1 MAIRQYPYRKSI
13 IRYLF
18 KSLDFILDLFINKKK
33 TLPNIFDNI
42 LLIKPDHLGD
52 IVLFT
57 SIIEPI
63 KKKYPNSNVDVVIG
77 SWSNQLIK
85 NNINIRNIYNVDHYK
100 HNRAVNSTFSKIKI
114 FFTTYINTLK
124 TIREIKYNL
133 VLNFRSY
140 GMNLVTLQ
148 YLSNSKYTIGF
159 ASSGFS
165 PLLDLE
171 VELID
176 NQHEVEYFIDILKE
190 INIKIE
196 MKDLS
201 SKLYISK
208 EDNSYVDNILK
219 QYNLDKFIIIHP
231 GSGDMNRLMT
241 DEFWSDIISKQGMKI
256 VFCGTKSE
264 MNLIDNISCSNTIN
278 LMGKFN
284 ILQLLDF
291 YKKAQLIYAV
301 ESLAGHIASITDVKT
316 ISFYSNFTDTTR
328 WKPIGI
334 NVKVIKE
341 HAKYLESLI

>member
-1 MAIRQYPYRKSI
+1 MAIRQYPYRNSI

-18 KSLDFILDLFINKKK
+18 KSLDFVLNLVVNKKK
-33 TLPNIFDNI
+33 TLPEKLDNI

-63 KKKYPNSNVDVVIG
+63 KNKYPNSNIDVVIG
-77 SWSNQLIK
+77 SWSNQLLQ

-100 HNRAVNSTFSKIKI
+100 HNRAVNSTFNKIKI
-114 FFTTYINTLK
+114 FITTYINTLK
-124 TIREIKYNL
+124 TIRKIKYDL

-165 PLLDLE
+165 SLLDLE
-171 VELID
+171 VELKD
-176 NQHEVEYFIDILKE
+176 SQHEVEYFIDILKE
-190 INIKIE
+190 INVNLKME
-196 MKDLS
+196 DLS

-231 GSGDMNRLMT
+231 GSGDINKLK
-241 DEFWSDIISKQGMKI
+241 DDVFWASIINNQNIKVI
-256 VFCGTKSE
+256 FCGTKDE
-264 MNLIDNISCSNTIN
+264 KYLIKNIISSNTID

-284 ILQLLDF
+284 MTQLLAF
-291 YKKAQLIYAV
+291 YNKAKTIYTLD
-301 ESLAGHIASITDVKT
+301 SLAGHIASMTDIKT

-328 WKPIGI
+328 WKPIGK
-334 NVKVIKE
+334 NVEVIKE
-341 HAKYLESLI
+341 HDKYLESLV